1 MVGHLTDFETT
12 VKRPQTNN
20 FRRYR
25 LIWECKYVFSIRFDI
40 AILAASGIFMSG
52 KKKPSP
58 KRGKGQPPK
67 RRQRSQP
74 VQNTNESSDYDA
86 KDLSPA
92 TVTLILCVVLAMGG
106 GVIWY
111 ALSSDRDPV
120 KPLPEVVQN
129 TNPEQD
135 KKSKQNTTGTTK
147 PVVEDKKLWA
157 TEEDQQARWNQ
168 IDDATADGWDT
179 EVISDR
185 VMAQWVKLKKL
196 LASEKPINAEALQPL
211 ASADVMVHSVLPA
224 EPDTVFE
231 NSQLTVRRLSG
242 DVTEAPASPPLGTGM
257 SALADSL
264 NTLLKPYVDRN
275 NLRLK
280 WKVFRVNPGEKTV
293 TTQQTLEIFG
303 ETAEG
308 FREENATWLCEW
320 TVENKPHLKSVRL
333 LDYESVDAKDQL
345 LFADCT
351 TSFFGN
357 ADSYQNQLLRGFN
370 YWLGRRQTHGAFF
383 LMANNGVAV
392 GDVNGDGLED
402 VYFCQESELPN
413 LLFLQN
419 PDGTLRDASAE
430 SGVDWLQNSS
440 TALIVDLNNDG
451 HQDLAVG
458 VTGTVVIAAGDGSGK
473 FEIREI
479 LDATDEAWSLAA
491 ADYDRDGL
499 LDLHV
504 GSYTPTGI
512 DSVAANVVLTMSDF
526 ADGGVNSLFHNESSG
541 DKFAFRNVT
550 EDVGMDV
557 NNQRKT
563 YSAGWEDMDNDGD
576 LDLYVANDFG
586 WNCFFRNDQTEDG
599 ETTFVDIASQA
610 GGLDDSFGMSVNF
623 GDYDRDGWI
632 DLYISNMYS
641 YAGNRITFQDQF
653 KADSTDSV
661 RQRFQRFA
669 RGNTL
674 LRNTGVVDKGTAG
687 PVVQFEDRSVEAA
700 VNMGRWA
707 WSSCFLDINN
717 DGWEDLYVNNGYIT
731 ASESGDL

>member
-1 MVGHLTDFETT
+1 
-12 VKRPQTNN
+12 
-20 FRRYR
+20 
-25 LIWECKYVFSIRFDI
+25 
-40 AILAASGIFMSG
+40 MSG
-52 KKKPSP
+52 KKKPSSN
-58 KRGKGQPPK
+58 RAKGQSPK

-74 VQNTNESSDYDA
+74 VPNTYESSDYET

-92 TVTLILCVVLAMGG
+92 TVTLILCVVLAIGG
-106 GVIWY
+106 GIIWY
-111 ALSSDRDPV
+111 ALSADRDPV
-120 KPLPEVVQN
+120 KPLPEIAQN

-135 KKSKQNTTGTTK
+135 KKSKEDTTK
-147 PVVEDKKLWA
+147 PAVDDKKLWA

-168 IDDATADGWDT
+168 IDDANADGWDT

-196 LASEKPINAEALQPL
+196 LASEKPIDAEALQPL
-211 ASADVMVHSVLPA
+211 ASADVVVHSVLPA

-231 NSQLTVRRLSG
+231 NSQLTVRRLPG
-242 DVTEAPASPPLGTGM
+242 DVAEPPANPPLGSGM

-264 NTLLKPYVDRN
+264 NTLIKPYVDRD

-320 TVENKPHLKSVRL
+320 TVEKKPHLKSVRL
-333 LDYESVDAKDQL
+333 VDYESVDAKDQL

-351 TSFFGN
+351 TSLFGD

-473 FEIREI
+473 FETREI

-674 LRNTGVVDKGTAG
+674 LRNTGVVDNGTAG

-731 ASESGDL
+731 ASDSGDL

>member
-1 MVGHLTDFETT
+1 
-12 VKRPQTNN
+12 
-20 FRRYR
+20 
-25 LIWECKYVFSIRFDI
+25 
-40 AILAASGIFMSG
+40 MSG
-52 KKKPSP
+52 KKKPASN
-58 KRGKGQPPK
+58 RAKGQPPK

-74 VQNTNESSDYDA
+74 VQNAYESSDYDT

-92 TVTLILCVVLAMGG
+92 TVTLILCAVLVIGG

-111 ALSSDRDPV
+111 ALSADRDPV

-129 TNPEQD
+129 TDPEQD
-135 KKSKQNTTGTTK
+135 KKSKKDATETTK
-147 PVVEDKKLWA
+147 PVVEDKKLWT

-179 EVISDR
+179 EAISDR

-196 LASEKPINAEALQPL
+196 LASEEPINAEALQPL
-211 ASADVMVHSVLPA
+211 ASADVVVHSVLPA

-231 NSQLTVRRLSG
+231 NSQLTVRRLPG
-242 DVTEAPASPPLGTGM
+242 DGAEPPVSPPVGTGM

-264 NTLLKPYVDRN
+264 KTLIEPYVDRN

-308 FREENATWLCEW
+308 FREENATWQCEW
-320 TVENKPHLKSVRL
+320 TVEKKPHLKSVRL
-333 LDYESVDAKDQL
+333 VDYESVDAKDQL

-351 TSFFGN
+351 TSLFGD

-550 EDVGMDV
+550 DDVGMDV

-687 PVVQFEDRSVEAA
+687 PVVQFEDRSVETA

-731 ASESGDL
+731 ASDSGDL